1 MLDLVYRP
9 DQHAGTVAHS
19 MVIGEGMMVI
29 MPAGLDGNPSPIS
42 TAQREQVLARVVRGV
57 QRLQSAGKPLLIGV
71 DGIDGS
77 GKSTFADELAAR
89 LAKQGT
95 PVVRSTVDSF
105 HNPREVRWSRGKS
118 SPVGFYLDSHNL
130 TALREMLLDPMRA
143 GPGATYRTAAFDEPT
158 DQPIDEVL
166 RTVSGNEVVVFDG
179 IFLCRPELVD
189 YWDYVVFLEAQAR
202 VDLDRLGYVMRDA
215 PAAVPE
221 LVDHVLQ
228 WVRRIDRY
236 SSGMRYYLD
245 SEDPKSRAD
254 VVIDNNDLARPVVI
268 ERVRPAH

>member
-1 MLDLVYRP
+1 
-9 DQHAGTVAHS
+9 
-19 MVIGEGMMVI
+19 MMVF
-29 MPAGLDGNPSPIS
+29 MPAGLDGNPNPIS
-42 TAQREQVLARVVRGV
+42 TPQREEVINRVVRDV
-57 QRLQSAGKPLLIGV
+57 SELRRAGRPLLVGI

-77 GKSTFADELAAR
+77 GKSTFADEVAACLAGR
-89 LAKQGT
+89 QT

-105 HNPREVRWSRGKS
+105 HQPREVRWAKGKS

-130 TALREMLLDPMRA
+130 AALRELLLDPLRA
-143 GPGATYRTAAFDEPT
+143 GPGATYRIAAFDEPT
-158 DQPIDEVL
+158 DQPVDTPAQTVSGDEVL
-166 RTVSGNEVVVFDG
+166 VFDG

-202 VDLDRLGYVMRDA
+202 VDLKRLGYVMDRA
-215 PAAVPE
+215 PTGGLE

-245 SEDPKSRAD
+245 SDNPKNRAD
-254 VVIDNNDLARPVVI
+254 LVIDNNDLQRPVIVES
-268 ERVRPAH
+268 ERSSPGRS